1 MDFGKKTIL
10 IFLLLLLISCDKY
23 STSSIINN
31 SKNEII
37 VKVKRDQKSIEKLRK
52 EYIEKGFMV
61 SEEVPTDYEIKVDSS
76 NAYILDSKMG
86 TRPDFYDIKEIEIFS
101 GDTLILKC
109 RRDQMQK
116 LFTGEQNTGGYDLVI
131 N

>member
-1 MDFGKKTIL
+1 MDFSKKTIL
-10 IFLLLLLISCDKY
+10 IFLFLLLISCDKY

-37 VKVKRDQKSIEKLRK
+37 VKVKMDQKAIEKLRK

-61 SEEVPTDYEIKVDSS
+61 SKETPTDYEIKIDSAQS
-76 NAYILDSKMG
+76 YILDDNLG
-86 TRPDFYDIKEIEIFS
+86 TRPDFYDIKEIEIYS
-101 GDTLILKC
+101 KDTLILKC

-131 N
+131 K